1 VPEHVTLS
9 RIENPGS
16 IWIMGL
22 SAAGKSTLAGLL
34 SERLRQEG
42 YPCMLLD
49 GEEVRRIFDEKLGY
63 DEASRRKQTQR
74 IVRLTRWISDQGILP
89 VVAIIHP
96 FEDDRADCRATL
108 DGYFEVYLKCPL
120 EACVLRDAKNVYQ
133 PAIDGTAKDVV
144 GIDIPYDPPTQSDL
158 VLESDKLSPGELLD
172 ILWEWV
178 KTELLPGYQV
188 RLIEA

>member
-1 VPEHVTLS
+1 MPEYVTSS

-34 SERLRQEG
+34 SDRLRREG

-49 GEEVRRIFDEKLGY
+49 GEEVRHIFDERLGY
-63 DEASRRKQTQR
+63 DVASRRKQTRR

-96 FEDDRADCRATL
+96 FEDDRLNCRATL

-133 PAIDGTAKDVV
+133 PALDGTAKDVV
-144 GIDIPYDPPTQSDL
+144 GVDIPYDPPAQSDL
-158 VLESDKLSPGELLD
+158 VLESDRLLPEELLD
-172 ILWEWV
+172 LLWGRV
-178 KTELLPGYQV
+178 RAGLLTRYQV
-188 RLIEA
+188 RLVEA

>member
-1 VPEHVTLS
+1 
-9 RIENPGS
+9 
-16 IWIMGL
+16 MGL

-49 GEEVRRIFDEKLGY
+49 GEEVRRIFDERLGY

-74 IVRLTRWISDQGILP
+74 IVRLTRWVSDQGILP

-120 EACVLRDAKNVYQ
+120 EACILRDAKNVYQ
-133 PAIDGTAKDVV
+133 PALDGTVKDVV
-144 GIDIPYDPPTQSDL
+144 GVDIPYDPPAQSDL
-158 VLESDKLSPGELLD
+158 VLESDRLSSEELLD
-172 ILWEWV
+172 VLWERV
-178 KTELLPGYQV
+178 RVEMLPRYQV
-188 RLIEA
+188 RLVEA

>member
-1 VPEHVTLS
+1 VPEHVTSS
-9 RIENPGS
+9 RIDNPGS

-49 GEEVRRIFDEKLGY
+49 GEEVRRIFEEKLGY

-74 IVRLTRWISDQGILP
+74 VVRLTRWISDQGILP
-89 VVAIIHP
+89 VIAIIHP
-96 FEDDRADCRATL
+96 FEDDRLDCRATL

-120 EACVLRDAKNVYQ
+120 EVCILRDAKNVYQ
-133 PAIDGTAKDVV
+133 PALDGTVKDVV
-144 GIDIPYDPPTQSDL
+144 GVDIPYDPPAQSDL
-158 VLESDKLSPGELLD
+158 VLESDRLSSEELLD
-172 ILWEWV
+172 VLWERV
-178 KTELLPGYQV
+178 RVEMLPRYQV
-188 RLIEA
+188 RLVEA

>member
-1 VPEHVTLS
+1 VPEHVTSS

-49 GEEVRRIFDEKLGY
+49 GEEVRRIFDERLGY

-96 FEDDRADCRATL
+96 FEDDRTDCRATL
-108 DGYFEVYLKCPL
+108 DGYFEVYLNCPL

-133 PAIDGTAKDVV
+133 PAIDGTAKNVV
-144 GIDIPYDPPTQSDL
+144 GVDIPYDPPTQSDL

-172 ILWEWV
+172 ILWERV

-188 RLIEA
+188 RLVEA

>member
-1 VPEHVTLS
+1 MPEYVTPS

-34 SERLRQEG
+34 SDRLRQEG
-42 YPCMLLD
+42 CPCMLLD
-49 GEEVRRIFDEKLGY
+49 GEEVRHIFDERLGY
-63 DEASRRKQTQR
+63 DGASRRKQTRR

-96 FEDDRADCRATL
+96 FEDDRLDCRATL

-133 PAIDGTAKDVV
+133 PALDGTAKDVV
-144 GIDIPYDPPTQSDL
+144 GVDIPYDPPAQSDL
-158 VLESDKLSPGELLD
+158 VLESDRLLPDELLD
-172 ILWEWV
+172 LLWERV
-178 KTELLPGYQV
+178 RAGLLPGYQV
-188 RLIEA
+188 RLVEA

>member
-49 GEEVRRIFDEKLGY
+49 GEEVRRIFDERLGY

-74 IVRLTRWISDQGILP
+74 IVRLTRWVSDQGILP

-144 GIDIPYDPPTQSDL
+144 GVDIPYDPPTQSDL

-172 ILWEWV
+172 ILWERV

-188 RLIEA
+188 RLVEA

>member
-49 GEEVRRIFDEKLGY
+49 GEEVRRIFDERLGY

-74 IVRLTRWISDQGILP
+74 IVRLTRWVSDQGILP

-172 ILWEWV
+172 ILWERV

-188 RLIEA
+188 RLVEA

>member
-1 VPEHVTLS
+1 MPEHVTLS

-49 GEEVRRIFDEKLGY
+49 GEEVRRIFDERLGY
-63 DEASRRKQTQR
+63 DEESRRKQTQR
-74 IVRLTRWISDQGILP
+74 IVRLTRWVSDQGILP

-144 GIDIPYDPPTQSDL
+144 GVDIPYDPPTQSDL

-172 ILWEWV
+172 ILWERV
-178 KTELLPGYQV
+178 KTELLPEYQV
-188 RLIEA
+188 RLVEA